1 MFFTIKKN
9 NTFRLC
15 FKIIFFYILIFQHD
29 IPSDSFYIVG
39 KSLQCDTIEEWIN
52 DTPYQ
57 NLYDIL
63 DEIYYLN
70 VYIDKLKELY
80 FKN

>member
-1 MFFTIKKN
+1 MFFSTKN
-9 NTFRLC
+9 YDTYRLC
-15 FKIIFFYILIFQHD
+15 FKIIFFSILVFQHE
-29 IPSDSFYIVG
+29 IPSESFYIVG

-70 VYIDKLKELY
+70 VYIDKLKNTL
-80 FKN
+80 F